1 MCSRTFSS
9 TLATTRSGP
18 SARIASRS
26 GVFSPPILVFVRVT
40 SAGSRQY
47 TVTPTSASASPS
59 AQRVSVV
66 EGIKETIRRGAR
78 SEASGTP
85 EASTSAAL
93 TRSAGS
99 GCGRRAPGSR
109 ACARRPPRPT
119 SRSRRAAL
127 CGRWRLRGSSPP
139 RRTASGPVAFPRS
152 ASLRSFDARSVEAEL
167 RHVPP
172 ARLALGLE
180 VLGGHEV
187 HPVVEVQ
194 LELPAAVSRADP
206 PRRVFEERCH
216 LGRGE
221 AHEPLEPDRAGERL
235 LDAERRGES
244 GPDARELLQGLSA

>member
-1 MCSRTFSS
+1 M
-9 TLATTRSGP
+9 
-18 SARIASRS
+18 I
-26 GVFSPPILVFVRVT
+26 
-40 SAGSRQY
+40 
-47 TVTPTSASASPS
+47 
-59 AQRVSVV
+59 
-66 EGIKETIRRGAR
+66 
-78 SEASGTP
+78 
-85 EASTSAAL
+85 
-93 TRSAGS
+93 
-99 GCGRRAPGSR
+99 
-109 ACARRPPRPT
+109 RRPPRSTLFPYT
-119 SRSRRAAL
+119 TLFR
-127 CGRWRLRGSSPP
+127 SSPP

-167 RHVPP
+167 GHVPP

-194 LELPAAVSRADP
+194 LELPAAVSRGDP

-235 LDAERRGES
+235 LGAERRGES